1 MRYPPFSIRSCTRCA
16 KKETPR
22 GSSPPPRTP
31 EAPVHG
37 GALLGL
43 RGLESLLGD
52 LLLQGETLV
61 LRVRLLIADVE
72 AIAAVRVGIAV
83 DQVPVLRLR
92 LHLERGERAEL
103 LFSLRRVGRLR
114 AEAGGHEEVSRVP
127 RLLPAHRGAAA
138 HRERRRK
145 HQ

>member
-1 MRYPPFSIRSCTRCA
+1 MRYSPFSIRGCTRYA
-16 KKETPR
+16 KRETPR

-43 RGLESLLGD
+43 RRLESLLGD

-92 LHLERGERAEL
+92 HHLERKQRAEL
-103 LFSLRRVGRLR
+103 LFLRSEERRVGKECR
-114 AEAGGHEEVSRVP
+114 SRWSP
-127 RLLPAHRGAAA
+127 YH
-138 HRERRRK
+138 
-145 HQ
+145 